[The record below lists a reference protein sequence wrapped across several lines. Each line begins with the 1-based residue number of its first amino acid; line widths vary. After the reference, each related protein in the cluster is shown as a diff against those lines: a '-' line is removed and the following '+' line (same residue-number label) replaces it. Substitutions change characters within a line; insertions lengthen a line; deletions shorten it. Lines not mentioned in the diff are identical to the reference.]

1 MENKDLEM
9 SLEEKLTLSDKGLSS
24 SHIDST
30 QRPEKQN
37 EELLKADDTTVTDSS
52 LITDPPSKTELSGKS
67 GSRPSTPGN
76 SAAPQ
81 NKKDGMSS
89 EQKQKLAKQRRDER
103 AKYLEQRTQE
113 QAMKK
118 AQWLEKEEKAR
129 RLRESQLE
137 ERRRRLEEQRL
148 RAEKRRVLLEEK
160 QRQKLEKNKERY
172 ESAIKRSTK
181 KTWAE
186 IRQQRWSW
194 AGGLN
199 QTSRRESRCSSST
212 VNLPR
217 QTEPV
222 ISNRLS
228 KSSATL
234 WNSPKRTRSLR
245 LSPWES
251 RIVERLMTPTLS
263 FLARSRSAATLL
275 NSSDP
280 NQCSRSPSA
289 SPLAACSHQHNTDRW
304 SSSTPDITQR
314 QRRRNSTPAKKEKK
328 DKERENEKEK
338 NAISKEK
345 VQKKRQSQSIPR
357 PEPELST
364 NVKPKS
370 RVSSPAPPRSRPL
383 SPSPAISPKPP
394 SISTSGRTPPG
405 TKSRPRR
412 AQTPARVQPP
422 AINPITVTETKKEQK
437 QSGPAKDAKIP
448 AITVSTS
455 PVMPAPAT
463 QPITAAPQT
472 PESTPTSPPDPSPPV
487 TKSTAG
493 TTDPE
498 EATRVLA
505 EKRRQAREQRE
516 REEQERLEQEQRNRA
531 LQEER
536 AQREEEERK
545 RREEEERLTTERQ
558 RLQEEKEAQERAHA
572 EQEENMRLQKQREEA
587 ESKAREEAERQR
599 LEREKHF
606 QKEEQERLERKKRLE
621 EIMKRTR
628 KSDAGDK
635 KEAKAPA
642 QLNGKDTSSVTALNP
657 SVNHSNGTPGLN
669 SQGQLNTSPVSW
681 TSGAPV
687 VNGVQDTR
695 HHNGLSSDRTA
706 DFEEIIQLT
715 NHSSSSSNGQGQSQ
729 SSITTDPM
737 MAFEGG
743 EPFII
748 KAGPMKPQ
756 HVAEVL

>member
-1 MENKDLEM
+1 
-9 SLEEKLTLSDKGLSS
+9 
-24 SHIDST
+24 
-30 QRPEKQN
+30 
-37 EELLKADDTTVTDSS
+37 
-52 LITDPPSKTELSGKS
+52 
-67 GSRPSTPGN
+67 
-76 SAAPQ
+76 
-81 NKKDGMSS
+81 MSS
-89 EQKQKLAKQRRDER
+89 EQKQKLAKQRREER
-103 AKYLEQRTQE
+103 AKYL
-113 QAMKK
+113 AMKK

-137 ERRRRLEEQRL
+137 DRRRRLEEQRL
-148 RAEKRRVLLEEK
+148 RAEKRRALLEEK
-160 QRQKLEKNKERY
+160 QRQKFEKNKERY

-280 NQCSRSPSA
+280 HQCSRSPSA
-289 SPLAACSHQHNTDRW
+289 SLLAGCSHQHTADRW

-338 NAISKEK
+338 NAITKEK
-345 VQKKRQSQSIPR
+345 VQKKRQSEPITQPK
-357 PEPELST
+357 PELST
-364 NVKPKS
+364 NIKPKS

-383 SPSPAISPKPP
+383 SPSPAASPKPLSIPP
-394 SISTSGRTPPG
+394 SRPASKT
-405 TKSRPRR
+405 RPRR

-422 AINPITVTETKKEQK
+422 AVSKVTVTETKKEQPA
-437 QSGPAKDAKIP
+437 QTGPAKEAKIP
-448 AITVSTS
+448 AITVSAS
-455 PVMPAPAT
+455 PEKPAPAS
-463 QPITAAPQT
+463 QPITEVSQAPSEPT
-472 PESTPTSPPDPSPPV
+472 PCNPPADSTPSG
-487 TKSTAG
+487 TKPMAG

-498 EATRVLA
+498 EATRALA

-545 RREEEERLTTERQ
+545 RREEEQRLMAEQQ
-558 RLQEEKEAQERAHA
+558 RLQEEKEAQERAQA
-572 EQEENMRLQKQREEA
+572 EEEENMRLQKQREEA
-587 ESKAREEAERQR
+587 ESRAREEAERQR

-635 KEAKAPA
+635 KEVKSPA
-642 QLNGKDTSSVTALNP
+642 QLNGKDTNSVPALNP
-657 SVNHSNGTPGLN
+657 SVNYSNSTPAFN
-669 SQGQLNTSPVSW
+669 QSQGEVKASPVSW
-681 TSGAPV
+681 NSAPL
-687 VNGVQDTR
+687 VNGVQDTK
-695 HHNGLSSDRTA
+695 HHNGLSSNG

-715 NHSSSSSNGQGQSQ
+715 NHSSANSPGQGQTPSGI
-729 SSITTDPM
+729 SPEPIK
-737 MAFEGG
+737 AFEGG